1 VIFSLEALQA
11 FNGDSLLLHA
21 GTKDAPVLVVVDGGP
36 KDTWANSL
44 KPRLDELRAERAPDG
59 TLAIDLAMISHIDDD
74 HIAGML
80 LLADD
85 LVAQQDE
92 QGPPSYAV
100 ETLWHNSFDDVLDD
114 PEKVRAAA
122 LEVLSHPLDDARAD
136 ELRRAGRAVVASV
149 EEGRDLR
156 ERAEQLHWGINEPFD
171 GPVVLP
177 KSGVRTITIGA
188 LKLTVICPHQTQLD
202 RLQKEWDEWLAA
214 HKDLVAGGAPA
225 PAPASVEKLP
235 RDQSPYNLSSI
246 VVLAECEGKR
256 ILLTGDAR
264 DDHILGG
271 LDEAGI
277 AQDGKT
283 HVDILKMPHHGS
295 IRNMSPK
302 FLERVTADHY
312 VISANGSDGNPD
324 RKTLDLIA
332 AARPDDKFTLHLTN
346 RHGEEDLA
354 AHLDAFLADK
364 KAAKRA
370 YAVSFRGE
378 NARSLRIDLLEGG

>member
-1 VIFSLEALQA
+1 MIFSLEALQA

-21 GTKDAPVLVVVDGGP
+21 GTQDEPVLVLVDGGP

-44 KPRLDELRAERAPDG
+44 KPRLDELRGERAPDG

-92 QGPPSYAV
+92 AGTPSYAV
-100 ETLWHNSFDDVLDD
+100 QTLWHNSFDDVLDD

-122 LEVLSHPLDDARAD
+122 LEVLSHPLDDPAAD

-156 ERAEQLHWGINEPFD
+156 DRAKQLHWGINEPFD

-177 KSGVRTITIGA
+177 QSGVRTITIGP

-202 RLQKEWDEWLAA
+202 RLQKKWDEWLAA
-214 HKDLVAGGAPA
+214 HKDVVAGAAPA
-225 PAPASVEKLP
+225 AAEKLP
-235 RDQSPYNLSSI
+235 RDASPYNLSSI
-246 VVLAECEGKR
+246 VALAECEGKR
-256 ILLTGDAR
+256 VLLTGDAR
-264 DDHILGG
+264 DDHILSG

-324 RKTLDLIA
+324 RKTLDLLA
-332 AARPDDKFTLHLTN
+332 AARPDDAFVLHLTN
-346 RHGEEDLA
+346 RRGEEQLEQ
-354 AHLDAFLADK
+354 HLDAFLADK
-364 KAAKRA
+364 KAAKRE
-370 YAVSFRGE
+370 YTVSFREE

>member
-1 VIFSLEALQA
+1 MIFTLEALQA
-11 FNGDSLLLHA
+11 FQGDSLLLHA
-21 GTKDAPVLVVVDGGP
+21 GTAAEPVLVLIDGGP

-44 KPRLDELRAERAPDG
+44 KPRLDELRGERAAGG

-85 LVAQQDE
+85 LIAQQDE
-92 QGPPSYAV
+92 PGPPSYAV
-100 ETLWHNSFDDVLDD
+100 ATLWHNSFDDVLDD
-114 PEKVRAAA
+114 PEKVRTAA
-122 LEVLSHPLDDARAD
+122 LDVLSRPLADARAD

-156 ERAEQLHWGINEPFD
+156 ERAKQLRWDINEPFD

-177 KSGVRTITIGA
+177 KSGVRTITIGP
-188 LKLTVICPHQTQLD
+188 LKLTVICPHQKQLD

-214 HKDLVAGGAPA
+214 HAELVEGAAPA
-225 PAPASVEKLP
+225 AADKLP
-235 RDQSPYNLSSI
+235 RDQSPFNLSSI
-246 VVLAECEGKR
+246 VVLAECDGKR
-256 ILLTGDAR
+256 MLLTGDAR
-264 DDHILGG
+264 DDHILSG

-295 IRNMSPK
+295 IRNMRPE

-324 RKTLDLIA
+324 RKTLDLLA
-332 AARPDDKFTLHLTN
+332 AARPDDDFAVHFTN
-346 RHGEEDLA
+346 RHGEEDLE

-364 KAAKRA
+364 EAHNRK
-370 YAVSFRGE
+370 YTVSFRE
-378 NARSLRIDLLEGG
+378 EKARSLRIDLLEGT